1 MAERLATV
9 LYDSSSHGH
18 LRRQLRGVLSLGG
31 TWSSLRSGR
40 GVCFG
45 KPHLGR
51 HRSDGGYVS
60 RPLVSFRANRAGL
73 RLNLLQTER
82 DSTVLED
89 AVCRRATAIQDSG
102 PAPYQGGKR
111 GKGSAGECDDLE
123 PCRIPPL
130 GACCK
135 LGVNEPRAWILLLG
149 PLKGAVR
156 QQWPPSRVLPCRC
169 QRRVPVP
176 KPE

>member
-1 MAERLATV
+1 MAERHATV
-9 LYDSSSHGH
+9 LYDSGSHGH

-31 TWSSLRSGR
+31 TRPLQQRRR

-45 KPHLGR
+45 EPHPGC
-51 HRSDGGYVS
+51 HRSDGWYVW
-60 RPLVSFRANRAGL
+60 RPLVSFRANRAGW
-73 RLNLLQTER
+73 RLTASRTER
-82 DSTVLED
+82 DGTVLED
-89 AVCRRATAIQDSG
+89 VVCCRATAIQDSG

-111 GKGSAGECDDLE
+111 GKSSAAECDDLE

-135 LGVNEPRAWILLLG
+135 LGVNEPRAWVLLLG

-156 QQWPPSRVLPCRC
+156 QPWRPSRVLPCRC

-176 KPE
+176 KPD